1 VQQPTQIG
9 VDLAL
14 VARTKRSSLPVV
26 NTRSGACSAMAS
38 SIVAR
43 HESVMSLASIF
54 GLVGLAAASPQSF
67 LTTLDPATEVI

>member
-1 VQQPTQIG
+1 MQQPTLIR

-14 VARTKRSSLPVV
+14 VAYTRRSISLVV
-26 NTRSGACSAMAS
+26 NTGSGACSALAS